1 MADDGV
7 VVTLILGSLLGLY
20 AGAAAASSK
29 LLFFDSIMFDDDWP
43 RVHLGIV
50 VSCYLAQFIWIIG
63 ALKWRHLQASQ
74 SPLCVHHQSS

>member
-7 VVTLILGSLLGLY
+7 VVTLILGSLLG